1 MGGAGRP
8 GGAGRVSFLAVA
20 IKDLRLHARDARFV
34 ATLLLFSAS
43 LVLILSVAFGPIF
56 RDPAREASATLWAAL
71 FFAGVLGL
79 TRSLDLESES
89 GGGDAMRLTGAD
101 PYAIYLGKTVANVL
115 LLGAVFLLVLPI
127 TSVFFDVGDLRVL
140 PALLG
145 VAALGVV
152 GYAAWGTLFAALAR
166 GLKAR
171 ELLLS
176 VLLFPSLVPIWIGAV
191 KVTHSLWAEGTVEPV
206 RDWIK
211 VMAVS
216 DVLGLALAAFLYE
229 WIQEA
234 SE

>member
-1 MGGAGRP
+1 
-8 GGAGRVSFLAVA
+8 
-20 IKDLRLHARDARFV
+20 
-34 ATLLLFSAS
+34 

-56 RDPAREASATLWAAL
+56 REPAREAAATLWAAL

-79 TRSLDLESES
+79 TRSLDLEGEA
-89 GGGDAMRLTGAD
+89 GGGDAVRLTGAD
-101 PYAIYLGKTVANVL
+101 PYSIFLGKTLANFTL
-115 LLGAVFLLVLPI
+115 LAVVFALVLPI
-127 TSVFFDVGDLRVL
+127 ASVFFDVGDLRTL
-140 PALLG
+140 PILVG
-145 VAALGVV
+145 VAALALL

-176 VLLFPSLVPIWIGAV
+176 VLLFPSLVPLWIGAV
-191 KVTHSLWAEGTVEPV
+191 KCTHALWAGGSIEPV

-211 VMAVS
+211 VMAVA

-229 WIQEA
+229 LIQEA

>member
-1 MGGAGRP
+1 
-8 GGAGRVSFLAVA
+8 VTLFAVA
-20 IKDLRLHARDARFV
+20 MKDLKLHARDARFV
-34 ATLLLFSAS
+34 ATLFLFSGS

-79 TRSLDLESES
+79 TRSLDLESDS
-89 GGGDAMRLTGAD
+89 GGGDALRLTGAD
-101 PYAIYLGKTVANVL
+101 PYALYLGKTLANVIL
-115 LLGAVFLLVLPI
+115 LSGVFLLVLPI
-127 TSVFFDVGDLRVL
+127 TSVFFDVGNLRVL
-140 PALLG
+140 PGVLG
-145 VAALGVV
+145 VAALGII

-176 VLLFPSLVPIWIGAV
+176 VLLFPSLVPLWIGAV
-191 KVTHSLWAEGTVEPV
+191 KVTHALWAEGTAEPV

-216 DVLGLALAAFLYE
+216 DILGLALAAFLYE
-229 WIQEA
+229 LIQEA

>member
-1 MGGAGRP
+1 MT
-8 GGAGRVSFLAVA
+8 VLAVTM
-20 IKDLRLHARDARFV
+20 KDLRLHARDARFV

-79 TRSLDLESES
+79 TRSLDLEGES
-89 GGGDAMRLTGAD
+89 GGGDALRLTGAD
-101 PYAIYLGKTVANVL
+101 PYSLYLGKTLANFL
-115 LLGAVFLLVLPI
+115 LLAGVFVFVLPI
-127 TSVFFDVGDLRVL
+127 ASIFFDVGDLRVL
-140 PALLG
+140 PGVLG
-145 VAALGVV
+145 VAALGLI

-176 VLLFPSLVPIWIGAV
+176 VLLFPSLVPLWIGAV
-191 KVTHSLWAEGTVEPV
+191 KLTHALWADGTVDLV

-211 VMAVS
+211 VMAVA

-229 WIQEA
+229 LIQEA
-234 SE
+234 TE